1 MPAAK
6 KKAAALR
13 PRERTLD
20 LAGGRSLAVRQ
31 EADAEVVEVRE
42 RGGEVCLS
50 VELTPG
56 GAVLRLTGAR
66 LELAASEE
74 VSIAAPVVRIAAAQ
88 EAALTSAGRLAVE
101 SDREMRVHSEDEVRV
116 TGKMIHLN

>member
-1 MPAAK
+1 MPATK
-6 KKAAALR
+6 KK
-13 PRERTLD
+13 PGERVLD
-20 LAGGRSLAVRQ
+20 LAAGRSLAVRQ
-31 EADAEVVEVRE
+31 EAGAEVVEVRE
-42 RGGEVCLS
+42 PGGEVCLS

-66 LELAASEE
+66 LELAATEE
-74 VSIAAPVVRIAAAQ
+74 VSIAAPAVRIAAA
-88 EAALTSAGRLAVE
+88 ERAELASSGTLAVE

>member
-6 KKAAALR
+6 KMPK
-13 PRERTLD
+13 ERTLQ

-31 EADAEVVEVRE
+31 EAGAEVVEVRE
-42 RGGEVCLS
+42 PGGEVCLS
-50 VELTPG
+50 VELAPG
-56 GAVLRLTGAR
+56 GATLRLTGAR

-74 VSIAAPVVRIAAAQ
+74 VSIVAPAVRIAATEKAT
-88 EAALTSAGRLAVE
+88 LTSAGVLAVE
-101 SDREMRVHSEDEVRV
+101 SDKDLRVHSEDEVRV